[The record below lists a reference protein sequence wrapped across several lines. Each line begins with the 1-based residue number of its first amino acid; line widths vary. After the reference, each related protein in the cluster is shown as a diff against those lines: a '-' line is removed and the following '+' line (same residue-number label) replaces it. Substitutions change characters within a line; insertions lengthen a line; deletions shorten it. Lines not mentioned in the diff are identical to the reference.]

1 MKHLSTAMLALVCI
15 LFSGCMVGPR
25 YVKPSAPLAPAY
37 KEEALS
43 VAEDGWRV
51 AQPAD
56 TALRGEWWEVFND
69 PQLNALEEQIATSN
83 QSLKIAESHSRE
95 ARAMIGYN
103 RAAEAPTISV
113 GPSIGSLRDSQNQ
126 PYFNQSAA
134 NNGGGNFLLPVD
146 LSYEIDLWGR
156 IRRSVN
162 AAREN
167 AQSSAADLAT
177 AQLSLQAELAIDYF
191 ELRDADSQQA
201 LLSDT
206 VQAYQQALQLT
217 QNRFEGG
224 ASPKSDVTQAATQLQ
239 QAQVQLTDVG
249 VLRAQYEHAIATL
262 IGEPPASFSLPAA
275 PMHAAPPAMVP
286 GLPSELLERR
296 PDIASAERQMA
307 QANEQIGIA
316 RAAYFPT
323 FGLGGEAGFEGAS
336 ALNWLTWPSRFWS
349 VGPTFSETLFDAGRR
364 RASSQMALANYDAT
378 VANYRQTTLTALQ
391 EVEDN
396 LAALRILDAEAQ
408 QQHQATAAAEES
420 LTLFNNRYQGG
431 VDTYLQVITSQTTAL
446 QNERNDIDI
455 QRRRMDATVLLIK
468 ALGGG
473 WTTVSLPK
481 L

>member
-1 MKHLSTAMLALVCI
+1 MKHLPTAMLASLCI
-15 LFSGCMVGPR
+15 FVSGCMVGPK
-25 YVKPSAPLAPAY
+25 YVAPSSPMAPAY
-37 KEEALS
+37 KEEAPS
-43 VAEDGWRV
+43 VAEDGWKV
-51 AQPAD
+51 AQPTD

-83 QSLKIAESHSRE
+83 QSLKIAEAHFHE

-134 NNGGGNFLLPVD
+134 NDGGGNFLLPVD

-167 AQSSAADLAT
+167 AQSSAADLAA
-177 AQLSLQAELAIDYF
+177 AQLSLQAELTIDYF
-191 ELRDADSQQA
+191 ELRNADSQQA

-262 IGEPPASFSLPAA
+262 IGKPPASFSLLAA
-275 PMHAAPPAMVP
+275 PMHAAPPVMVP

-323 FGLGGEAGFEGAS
+323 LGLAGEAGFEGTS

-473 WTTVSLPK
+473 WTTASLPK